1 MLYRCIAPNW
11 ANLTP
16 KVLEGEFTHE
26 TIEQYNGDG
35 YNIYYLPNYPAN
47 YDLSRPVD
55 GADIDTFEWAFVDFD
70 LKSKSYASKED
81 FIATVKNHPLVP
93 TKIIDS
99 GNGVHVYWRISD
111 LDVMSYLKL
120 QRRLMRLFNT
130 DEAVTKIFQLMRV
143 PGTVNNKDPEDPKL
157 CIVLEETN
165 NIYTSEHLDN
175 LLPLLMPEDEK
186 FCIEHYNRTYHLE
199 QTTLKVND
207 KLPVKFGKLLE
218 TSREAKEIW
227 AGNTEDR
234 SKSDYRLGHLMYA
247 HGFSKE
253 EAMSVLVNSVKAM
266 DRAPK
271 HRVAYAANIVDK
283 IWTYEATPD
292 KDTLNLSTTVKS
304 ILSKGESAV
313 KGERFPCYRWLDDT
327 SHGFRLGQVIGLVAG
342 SGVGKTAIGL
352 NMFLGFV
359 ENNPDCH
366 HFVVPLE
373 QPGNEIADRWRT
385 MCGDREYL
393 HDKVHILS
401 NYDDDGNFR
410 HLSLDEIKEYILK
423 FQRVTGYKVGCVMID
438 HIGALKK
445 KGADGEN
452 QGLLDI
458 CHSMKA
464 FAVQT
469 NSLLVMQSQSSREKA
484 GIGDLEL
491 NKDAAYGTMYF
502 EAYCDYLITLWQ
514 PLKRCYKNE
523 KCPTVT
529 AFKFCKIRHKKKGAD
544 RIQEDVPYVLYF
556 DPQTQHLRPMTQD
569 EEKSFDFFNRQA
581 TQLRGADRKTDL
593 VTYTTIKTKEIA

>member
-1 MLYRCIAPNW
+1 
-11 ANLTP
+11 
-16 KVLEGEFTHE
+16 
-26 TIEQYNGDG
+26 
-35 YNIYYLPNYPAN
+35 
-47 YDLSRPVD
+47 
-55 GADIDTFEWAFVDFD
+55 
-70 LKSKSYASKED
+70 
-81 FIATVKNHPLVP
+81 
-93 TKIIDS
+93 
-99 GNGVHVYWRISD
+99 
-111 LDVMSYLKL
+111 MSYLKI

-130 DEAVTKIFQLMRV
+130 DEAITKIFQLMRV
-143 PGTVNNKDPEDPKL
+143 PNTVNNKDPDDPKL
-157 CIVLEETN
+157 CLVLESSEAQ
-165 NIYTSEHLDN
+165 YTSEQLN
-175 LLPLLMPEDEK
+175 ELLPILTPEDEH
-186 FCIEHYNRTYHLE
+186 FCVEHYNRTYNLD
-199 QTTLKVND
+199 QTSLKVD
-207 KLPVKFGKLLE
+207 EKLPVKFGKLLE
-218 TSREAKEIW
+218 TSKEAKEIW
-227 AGNTEDR
+227 GGNTDDR

-247 HGFSKE
+247 HGFTKE

-271 HRVAYAANIVDK
+271 HRIAYAANIVDK
-283 IWTYEATPD
+283 IWTYEATQD

-304 ILSKGESAV
+304 ILSKGESTV

-423 FQRVTGYKVGCVMID
+423 FQRVTGYKVGCIMID

-464 FAVQT
+464 FAIQT

-529 AFKFCKIRHKKKGAD
+529 AFKFCKIRHKTKGAD

-556 DPQTQHLRPMTQD
+556 DPTTQHLRPMTQD

-581 TQLRGADRKTDL
+581 TQLRGQDRKTDL
-593 VTYTTIKTKEIA
+593 VTYTTIKTKETA

>member
-1 MLYRCIAPNW
+1 MIYRCIAPNW

-16 KVLEGEFTHE
+16 KVIEGEYTNEQIETHN
-26 TIEQYNGDG
+26 TNG
-35 YNIYYLPNYPAN
+35 YNIYYLPNFPAN
-47 YDLSRPVD
+47 YDISRPVD
-55 GADIDTFEWAFVDFD
+55 GTDIDTFEWVFVDFD
-70 LKSKSYASKED
+70 LKSKTYASKED
-81 FIATVKNHPLVP
+81 FVTTVKCYPLLP

-99 GNGVHVYWRISD
+99 GNGIHVYWRVTD

-130 DEAVTKIFQLMRV
+130 DEAVTKIFQLMRL
-143 PGTVNNKDPEDPKL
+143 PGTVNTKDPDDLKL
-157 CIVLEETN
+157 CTLIEEN
-165 NIYTSEHLDN
+165 SHQYTSEELDQC
-175 LLPLLMPEDEK
+175 LPILSPEDER
-186 FCIEHYNRTYHLE
+186 FCVEHYNRTYNIA
-199 QTTLKVND
+199 QTALKVDD
-207 KLPVKFGKLLE
+207 KLPVKFGKLLT

-227 AGNTEDR
+227 SGNTDDR
-234 SKSDYRLGHLMYA
+234 SKSDYRLGHLMWG
-247 HGFSKE
+247 HSFTKE
-253 EAMSVLVNSVKAM
+253 EAMSVLVNSSKAIS
-266 DRAPK
+266 RAPH
-271 HRVAYAANIVDK
+271 HRYAYAANIVDK
-283 IWTYEATPD
+283 IWTYELTED
-292 KDTLNLSTTVKS
+292 KDTLNLSITVKS
-304 ILSKGESAV
+304 ILSKGESTV

-327 SHGFRLGQVIGLVAG
+327 AHGFRLGQIIGLVAG

-385 MCGDREYL
+385 MCGDRVHL

-423 FQRVTGYKVGCVMID
+423 FQQVTGYKVGCIMID

-556 DPQTQHLRPMTQD
+556 DPETQHLRPMTQD

-593 VTYTTIKTKEIA
+593 VTYTTIKTKETA